1 MELTN
6 SQVMILKCLARNPDG
21 LDRETLVEK
30 TGVVC
35 DNSTLGPQLSETVP
49 NHPDSL
55 YALRLVRPAKFS
67 PDSPVLWSLTPG
79 GEKAAALYKG
89 RERGP
94 KLKVDVK
101 RLDKIVLKM
110 KPLRTYGFE
119 SYTEDDL
126 KEIRSQL
133 AEDAQTVSLGDLK
146 MQIIAR
152 RKQGAYAQ
160 DEMKEPE
167 WYTEYRQSHEG
178 KVFAAKVNDHYQGCA
193 ICLKTDDVKVYHR
206 RFDDDGSSTLCVE
219 RVKDGI
225 ALCYQCAKR
234 NWRFLPNIPESSP
247 LSEETHE
254 TSEEYVDDELSETE

>member
-1 MELTN
+1 MNLTN
-6 SQVMILKCLARNPDG
+6 SQVIILKTLARNPSG
-21 LDRETLVEK
+21 LTRESLAEK

-35 DNSTLGPQLSETVP
+35 DNGTLGPQLVETVP

-79 GEKAAALYKG
+79 GEKAASLYRA

-94 KLKVDVK
+94 KLKVDTK
-101 RLDKIVLKM
+101 RLDKLVLAM

-133 AEDAQTVSLGDLK
+133 SEDDQTVTLGDLK

-152 RKQGAYAQ
+152 RKQGAYS
-160 DEMKEPE
+160 ENTIIEPD
-167 WYTEYRQSHEG
+167 WYVEYRTSHEG

-193 ICLKTDDVKVYHR
+193 ICLKTDDVRVYHR
-206 RFDDDGSSTLCVE
+206 RFEDDGSSVLCVE

-225 ALCYQCAKR
+225 VLCPQCHKR
-234 NWRFLPNIPESSP
+234 NGRFLPEIPECSP
-247 LSEETHE
+247 IQEQETIDESEELVD
-254 TSEEYVDDELSETE
+254 SE